1 MIWTI
6 LAFSAIGSFMISSVV
21 LYSLLYVASRS
32 DVLIDEIL
40 SDPLL
45 NYDNESVVLGG
56 STVDDSETANAS
68 QDKSRSK
75 RFLLLHLVANNGLYC
90 PYDDKKGCAHAVG
103 SLACASGLY

>member
-40 SDPLL
+40 SEPLL

-68 QDKSRSK
+68 SRQITFETFS
-75 RFLLLHLVANNGLYC
+75 A
-90 PYDDKKGCAHAVG
+90 AT
-103 SLACASGLY
+103 SSG